1 MSNDQVQDEQAQR
14 IADLERKMLI
24 VIENQ
29 NILGKGMKDTQALLR
44 RLIEELQRER
54 NSRDDNLN

>member
-1 MSNDQVQDEQAQR
+1 MSNDQVQNEQAQR